1 MTRLCL
7 VLLVSIAVIGSPAA
21 RATESA
27 TASREAAAYAQAK
40 PLLERH
46 CLMCHSAKPSMT
58 VYQTAPAGVVLETPE
73 QLRRL
78 APRILV
84 VVSVTE
90 QMPPMNM
97 TGMNAAER
105 TQIAELIREY
115 GLLDRSAPPNPEE
128 AP

>member
-1 MTRLCL
+1 MRSRHL
-7 VLLVSIAVIGSPAA
+7 VLSVLVTAAGLPAA
-21 RATESA
+21 CATDAA
-27 TASREAAAYAQAK
+27 TASKDAAAYAQAK

-46 CLMCHSAKPSMT
+46 CLMCHSEKPWLT
-58 VYQTAPAGVVLETPE
+58 VYTTAPAGVVLETPA

-78 APRILV
+78 APRVLT

-97 TGMNAAER
+97 TGMSAAER

-128 AP
+128 TP